1 MTTLALRSIGS
12 NDFAVIDDGDRVG
25 RIRLAAERR
34 GEVWMWNVGL
44 NIPGGVPSGTATSL
58 EEAKT
63 AFREAWTRFKAG
75 IEPALYA
82 EAIERRRRPGTGGRL
97 GAFVEWSLGTASRG

>member
-12 NDFAVIDDGDRVG
+12 NDYAVIDDGDRVG

-34 GEVWMWNVGL
+34 GELWMWIGL
-44 NIPGGVPSGTATSL
+44 NIPGGVPSGTAASL
-58 EEAKT
+58 EDAKT
-63 AFREAWTRFKAG
+63 AFRESWTRFKAG

-82 EAIERRRRPGTGGRL
+82 EAIEEAKAARDRRP
-97 GAFVEWSLGTASRG
+97 SRGIR

>member
-58 EEAKT
+58 DEAKT
-63 AFREAWTRFKAG
+63 AFRESWTRRG
-75 IEPALYA
+75 LSRPYMRSHRGGEGGQGA
-82 EAIERRRRPGTGGRL
+82 EA
-97 GAFVEWSLGTASRG
+97 V